1 MPLSSQRELEVL
13 FGPSAQIE
21 RIDIPL
27 GAMSFTA
34 ALVTPEEQ
42 LFVVITFHDA
52 NTRRLVLRV
61 KPEFL
66 LSWGNSSPSAA
77 APA

>member
-1 MPLSSQRELEVL
+1 
-13 FGPSAQIE
+13 
-21 RIDIPL
+21 
-27 GAMSFTA
+27 MSFTA